1 MLNVCLPRRLIH
13 SKWKTTS
20 VSFCRRCMA
29 TVAPQDPRLFPL
41 VSQSVR
47 TRFAPS
53 PTGSLHLGGLRTA
66 LFNYLL
72 AKRYGGQFIL
82 RIEDTDTV
90 GSYVPRKTLTT
101 RNAPSKGLLRNCT
114 ASSSGLELN
123 GMKVAHQIAATL
135 THRSIRSWN
144 WRCPRSVS
152 SGALFGPSCR

>member
-1 MLNVCLPRRLIH
+1 MLIVRLPWRLIH
-13 SKWKTTS
+13 PKLKSTS
-20 VSFCRRCMA
+20 LSICRRCMA
-29 TVAPQDPRLFPL
+29 TVAPQDPRPFPL

-90 GSYVPRKTLTT
+90 GPDTRSMSLTM
-101 RNAPSKGLLRNCT
+101 RIEPSTALSRNC
-114 ASSSGLELN
+114 ARCSIGPELN
-123 GMKVAHQIAATL
+123 GMKVTQ
-135 THRSIRSWN
+135 
-144 WRCPRSVS
+144 
-152 SGALFGPSCR
+152 

>member
-20 VSFCRRCMA
+20 VSFCRRCLA
-29 TVAPQDPRLFPL
+29 TVAPQDPRPFPL

-90 GSYVPRKTLTT
+90 GSYIPRKTLTT